1 MTSLTFD
8 EEFSQLLKSEYSMI
22 GYSLEEFSSMMEA
35 YRTIMEKREPNA
47 KTIINACDLV
57 YDSIEI

>member
-1 MTSLTFD
+1 MV
-8 EEFSQLLKSEYSMI
+8 

-35 YRTIMEKREPNA
+35 YRTIMQKREPNA
-47 KTIINACDLV
+47 KAIINACDLV